1 MTLNTGLDYMDRVMT
16 MTVTMTMTMNL
27 SQAKL

>member
-16 MTVTMTMTMNL
+16 MTVTMTMNL